1 MRSSKTWL
9 ITVAVLLAFVF
20 CASSA
25 MATTYSRGYVRPS
38 GDGPNDCSS
47 NGNCV
52 QLFGTNPISI
62 DVNGVAQTLSYDLIG
77 FSTNTSRPTTDPL
90 NFIDALQLDT
100 LNIQA
105 GDTLTFVFSGPAPNV
120 NNAEFG
126 VLACGGLESGTN
138 TGAIFDSGGNLATDV
153 VSTKCTNPSSG
164 TLITDFSNPSLDSIA
179 FTIASGISFPSQFAF
194 SFPDGA
200 LPTGIDVTGP
210 TGGSGGGTVV
220 TPEPASMTLLAAGLV
235 GLGFFR
241 RKRAA

>member
-1 MRSSKTWL
+1 MRFRNPWFYL
-9 ITVAVLLAFVF
+9 PVALGLLLFAVQ
-20 CASSA
+20 SA
-25 MATTYSRGYVRPS
+25 QATTYTRGYVRPS
-38 GDGPNDCSS
+38 GDGSNDCSS

-105 GDTLTFVFSGPAPNV
+105 GDTLKFVFSGPAPNV
-120 NNAEFG
+120 NNAEFA

-138 TGAIFDSGGNLATDV
+138 TGAIFDSGGNV

-200 LPTGIDVTGP
+200 LPTAIEVTGP
-210 TGGSGGGTVV
+210 TVV
-220 TPEPASMTLLAAGLV
+220 TPEPASMTLLAAGLI

-241 RKRAA
+241 RKRTA

>member
-1 MRSSKTWL
+1 MRSSKPWF
-9 ITVAVLLAFVF
+9 IALAFLFVF
-20 CASSA
+20 VFSASSA
-25 MATTYSRGYVRPS
+25 MATGYLRGYVRPS

-47 NGNCV
+47 GGNCV

-77 FSTNTSRPTTDPL
+77 FSTNTSRLATDPL

-153 VSTKCTNPSSG
+153 VSTKCTNPASG
-164 TLITDFSNPSLDSIA
+164 TLITDFSNLSLDSIA

-200 LPTGIDVTGP
+200 LPRAIDVTGP
-210 TGGSGGGTVV
+210 TVA
-220 TPEPASMTLLAAGLV
+220 PEPASLSLLAAGLV